1 MANIGFYSGS
11 FDPVTLGHTDIIKRS
26 CRIFDKVIIGVG
38 VHHGKKTLF
47 SAEERVGMLN
57 IEAASISNET
67 ATPIEVVT
75 FDDLTVDAVLRSG
88 AKTIIRGL
96 RDTTDFNYE
105 VQMAGMNQAVTPD
118 IDTIF
123 LAASSEVRHVAA
135 TFVRQ
140 IATMGGDVSS
150 FIPKSVIQPLQ
161 EKLAGH

>member
-1 MANIGFYSGS
+1 MTNIGFYSGS

-57 IEAASISNET
+57 VEASIISSET
-67 ATPIEVVT
+67 LTPVEVVT

-88 AKTIIRGL
+88 AKTIVRGL

-105 VQMAGMNQAVTPD
+105 VQMAGMNQAVTPE

-150 FIPKSVIQPLQ
+150 FIPQSVIQPLR
-161 EKLAGH
+161 EKLSGN